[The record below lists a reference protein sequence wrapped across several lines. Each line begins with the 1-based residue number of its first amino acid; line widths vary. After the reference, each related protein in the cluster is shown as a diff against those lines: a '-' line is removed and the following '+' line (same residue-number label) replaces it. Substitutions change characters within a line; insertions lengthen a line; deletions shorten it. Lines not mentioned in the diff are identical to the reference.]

1 MGVNVEKV
9 GVRVSGNKSGSGN
22 DIVRTR
28 VEERSEGVTVKGK
41 SGENSSGRESR
52 RGNESESENERV
64 RESVWYFE
72 DTGG

>member
-1 MGVNVEKV
+1 MKE
-9 GVRVSGNKSGSGN
+9 S
-22 DIVRTR
+22 IVRTR